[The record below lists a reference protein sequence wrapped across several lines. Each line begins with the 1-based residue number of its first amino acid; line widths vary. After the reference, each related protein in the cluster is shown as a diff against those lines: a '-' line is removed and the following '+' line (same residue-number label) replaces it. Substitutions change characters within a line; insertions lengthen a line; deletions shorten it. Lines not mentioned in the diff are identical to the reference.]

1 MNKKRLVL
9 GGVVGVVAAWLV
21 LCQLVIIAAEHYS
34 PGPDVA
40 CAMVQ
45 QRAIHKLTGAVHV
58 FSSCIPPGWESF

>member
-1 MNKKRLVL
+1 
-9 GGVVGVVAAWLV
+9 VAAWLV
-21 LCQLVIIAAEHYS
+21 LCQLVIISAEHYS

-40 CAMVQ
+40 CATVQ